1 MSLSQNSLIFNSTDN
16 NLSFSFLYYLF
27 SFWPCTLVISCLLAS
42 AVLTVVRV
50 YQAKEDFEGF
60 LFLPLYITC
69 RQSAQVVLTSTIVK
83 MLQLML
89 QLCLLFCL
97 TSTIVKM
104 LQLCL
109 LFSTGADFRVKKER
123 RRTTYMYTDSDWPDN
138 AGIEFNVFECLTWFW
153 KLNTVWRR

>member
-1 MSLSQNSLIFNSTDN
+1 M
-16 NLSFSFLYYLF
+16 
-27 SFWPCTLVISCLLAS
+27 LAS

-50 YQAKEDFEGF
+50 YLAKEDFEGF

-123 RRTTYMYTDSDWPDN
+123 WRTCTLTPTDQTMQ
-138 AGIEFNVFECLTWFW
+138 G
-153 KLNTVWRR
+153 